1 MTGCTTPESPL
12 TVWATSWLYALGC
25 SGAEEDEGFDDA
37 DDALDDPS
45 SPASLRRA
53 LASIDFV
60 DASKLARLEKMGVR
74 GSKDLLW
81 LSEADVASLRLRTIE
96 ARKLMWLCDRMR
108 AEMAE
113 SPASGSGARAAVTQV
128 VLPPPQW
135 EHTDAEGK
143 KTLAQRAQEQQHRR
157 AAPAGGDGGAP
168 TLAEAKAAMGEQ
180 WSLLTVEEQAAILC
194 NKVIP
199 VQFVAPGEAAKHAST
214 PSKVAGGGKENA
226 APPDARTYD
235 EMMRAVPPSVP
246 TGKRYSTTKSTRAVR
261 AQNASK
267 SEISTADAAADER
280 NGLSTL

>member
-113 SPASGSGARAAVTQV
+113 SPASGARAAVTQV

-157 AAPAGGDGGAP
+157 GAPVGGEGAP

-267 SEISTADAAADER
+267 SDISTADAAADER

>member
-81 LSEADVASLRLRTIE
+81 LSEADVTSLRLRTIE

-157 AAPAGGDGGAP
+157 GVPVGGEGAP

-199 VQFVAPGEAAKHAST
+199 VQFVAPGEAVKHAST
-214 PSKVAGGGKENA
+214 PSKVAGGGGKENNA
-226 APPDARTYD
+226 PDARTYD
-235 EMMRAVPPSVP
+235 EMMRTIPPSVP